1 MKTYDVNFSVTT
13 EVVDRER
20 FFQDMLNLC
29 EELSNPFSDYEFA
42 ITSISPEVQEGLS

>member
-20 FFQDMLNLC
+20 FFQDMVNLFDELN
-29 EELSNPFSDYEFA
+29 NPFADYEFVF
-42 ITSISPEVQEGLS
+42 TGISPQPH